1 MLCSIET
8 WSGMLMD
15 GRFAWPLLLTG
26 VCLVLAVIVALVG
39 YRRARSA
46 SARSRAKGSSAS
58 SSRPFTDSGS
68 AARRAASSAVF
79 TALPRP
85 DTAEAQATRAAAEAA
100 AEAVIEA
107 AQRERGLRAE
117 KHKEFER
124 QTREPNARAERAA
137 DPRPIMVASERTA
150 SIPKRHAAAVMIVDD
165 SKVVRVKTGRLLV
178 HNEFKVSLATD
189 GVDAVHQLRS
199 KLPDVLI
206 LDVDMP
212 GLNGF
217 EVTRL
222 LRSNPDTAQLPIIMI
237 TSAEER
243 YREEAMRSG
252 ADVLLG
258 KPYSEEAMIEHI
270 RHALRRRSAP
280 LSVAA

>member
-1 MLCSIET
+1 
-8 WSGMLMD
+8 
-15 GRFAWPLLLTG
+15 
-26 VCLVLAVIVALVG
+26 
-39 YRRARSA
+39 
-46 SARSRAKGSSAS
+46 
-58 SSRPFTDSGS
+58 
-68 AARRAASSAVF
+68 VF
-79 TALPRP
+79 TALPPP
-85 DTAEAQATRAAAEAA
+85 DTAEAQATRAAAETA
-100 AEAVIEA
+100 AEAVLEA
-107 AQRERGLRAE
+107 ARRERGLRAE

-124 QTREPNARAERAA
+124 QTREPSAQAARAE
-137 DPRPIMVASERTA
+137 DPRLVVMAPERTVAS
-150 SIPKRHAAAVMIVDD
+150 PKRHAAVVMIADD

-178 HNEFKVSLATD
+178 HNDFKVSLATD

-199 KLPDVLI
+199 KLPDVLV

-217 EVTRL
+217 EVTRM
-222 LRSNPDTAQLPIIMI
+222 LRGNPDTAQLPIIMI
-237 TSAEER
+237 TSAEDR

-270 RHALRRRSAP
+270 RHALRRRASP

>member
-1 MLCSIET
+1 
-8 WSGMLMD
+8 
-15 GRFAWPLLLTG
+15 
-26 VCLVLAVIVALVG
+26 
-39 YRRARSA
+39 
-46 SARSRAKGSSAS
+46 
-58 SSRPFTDSGS
+58 
-68 AARRAASSAVF
+68 
-79 TALPRP
+79 
-85 DTAEAQATRAAAEAA
+85 
-100 AEAVIEA
+100 
-107 AQRERGLRAE
+107 
-117 KHKEFER
+117 
-124 QTREPNARAERAA
+124 
-137 DPRPIMVASERTA
+137 
-150 SIPKRHAAAVMIVDD
+150 MIVDD

-258 KPYSEEAMIEHI
+258 KPDSEEAMIEHI
-270 RHALRRRSAP
+270 RRMRCGAGLRP
-280 LSVAA
+280 